1 VWLCKYPSSLST
13 FTASQLWKA
22 TVLRPITKATY
33 QQIHNQSLLA
43 NISNN
48 SDFMA
53 LATILT
59 PAGVDCLLLFVLC
72 LLSGIRWDGDLQR
85 QAACPWDMDMNLGI
99 REELDITS

>member
-1 VWLCKYPSSLST
+1 
-13 FTASQLWKA
+13 
-22 TVLRPITKATY
+22 
-33 QQIHNQSLLA
+33 
-43 NISNN
+43 
-48 SDFMA
+48 MA